1 MQSICVLIFIVI
13 YMLYMS
19 ISTIGDVKVENDSE
33 VDEIGQQLSSGEKKN
48 TNPIN
53 PVASKQIEWIT
64 VLRAFACLAV
74 IMIHV
79 IGFSTKNVDSESL
92 VNYGT
97 LRKLF
102 NEVLIQPF
110 ISFAVPCFIMI
121 SGFLLLDPKRD
132 VTIKK
137 LVKKIIRMLCVFFIF
152 GFFYSL
158 CFWNDLSELRFYNIH
173 QYILESISSFFNN
186 KASYY
191 WNTYFWYIIVLIGL
205 YVLTPILRKFV
216 EHSDK
221 PTIQFV
227 LIALFITTS
236 IIPDINFYFNLNFVS
251 LSQVGKCVFLYL
263 LGYYIPNY
271 NFIKDKYIYIAGCIG
286 LIGYLITAYF
296 QVAEQ
301 QSVFMILE
309 SAMIIKLFSNNK
321 IKIKS
326 NKIINCISKYSFGIY
341 LIHPF
346 CLWILANFKIYFTA
360 FPFIIGEFLFFAY
373 ALIVSLFIS
382 MVLYRVPLIKKIFK
396 S

>member
-1 MQSICVLIFIVI
+1 MQSICVLIFLLL
-13 YMLYMS
+13 YMLYMN
-19 ISTIGDVKVENDSE
+19 ISEIGDVKVKNGFE
-33 VDEIGQQLSSGEKKN
+33 VDEIGQQSSSAEKKN
-48 TNPIN
+48 TNTIN
-53 PVASKQIEWIT
+53 PVKNKQIEWVT

-79 IGFSTKNVDSESL
+79 IGFSTKNVDPESL

-137 LVKKIIRMLCVFFIF
+137 LIKKIIRMLCVFFIF

-158 CFWNDLSELRFYNIH
+158 CFWNDLSGLRLHNIH
-173 QYILESISSFFNN
+173 QYVFESISSFFNN
-186 KASYY
+186 KASNF

-221 PTIQFV
+221 PTVQFV

-236 IIPDINFYFNLNFVS
+236 IIPDINFYFNLNE
-251 LSQVGKCVFLYL
+251 
-263 LGYYIPNY
+263 
-271 NFIKDKYIYIAGCIG
+271 
-286 LIGYLITAYF
+286 ITMD
-296 QVAEQ
+296 Q
-301 QSVFMILE
+301 L
-309 SAMIIKLFSNNK
+309 
-321 IKIKS
+321 
-326 NKIINCISKYSFGIY
+326 
-341 LIHPF
+341 
-346 CLWILANFKIYFTA
+346 
-360 FPFIIGEFLFFAY
+360 
-373 ALIVSLFIS
+373 LFIFN
-382 MVLYRVPLIKKIFK
+382 VIEV
-396 S
+396 

>member
-1 MQSICVLIFIVI
+1 MN
-13 YMLYMS
+13 
-19 ISTIGDVKVENDSE
+19 ISEIGDVKVENGFE
-33 VDEIGQQLSSGEKKN
+33 VDEIGQQSSSAEKKN
-48 TNPIN
+48 TNTIN
-53 PVASKQIEWIT
+53 PVKNKQIEWVT

-137 LVKKIIRMLCVFFIF
+137 LIKKIIRMLCVFFIF

-158 CFWNDLSELRFYNIH
+158 CSWCDLSGLHTNN
-173 QYILESISSFFNN
+173 ILEYIFEALSYFFNE
-186 KASYY
+186 KASDY

-221 PTIQFV
+221 PTVQFV

-263 LGYYIPNY
+263 LGYYIPN
-271 NFIKDKYIYIAGCIG
+271 NDFIKNKYIYLAGCIG
-286 LIGYLITAYF
+286 FIGYLITAYF

-309 SAMIIKLFSNNK
+309 SAMIIKLFSSNK
-321 IKIKS
+321 IKIKL
-326 NKIINCISKYSFGIY
+326 NKIISCISKYSFGIY

-346 CLWILANFKIYFTA
+346 CLWFLANLKIYFTA

-373 ALIVSLFIS
+373 ALIISLLIS
-382 MVLYRVPLIKKIFK
+382 MVLYRVPLIKKLFK